1 MFAAFHPL
9 SALSID
15 SLPLLSQLL
24 MLALTIVTFMLVYFL
39 VQPWWNRRR
48 QSQRVNEATIPDA
61 ITVCGRPLIQASEVV
76 LFNLVHLVSRDSF
89 LVFAKIPL
97 RTLVQVSGD
106 DEVARREMVKAIR
119 TLTADFVLVHP
130 GTMLPTKIIM
140 IGAKSNEGG
149 QSSSSPILMKVL
161 CQEAEIDIIQLEAN
175 KNYSAMELM
184 EILGLQEED

>member
-1 MFAAFHPL
+1 MLAALPPL
-9 SALSID
+9 SALSIE

-24 MLALTIVTFMLVYFL
+24 MLALTIVTFILVYFL

-61 ITVCGRPLIQASEVV
+61 ITVSGRPLIQASEVA
-76 LFNLVHLVSRDSF
+76 LFNLLHLVSRDSF

-97 RTLVQVSGD
+97 RTLVQVSAD
-106 DEVARREMVKAIR
+106 DEVARKEMVKAIR

-140 IGAKSNEGG
+140 IGTKSNEGG
-149 QSSSSPILMKVL
+149 QSSSPPLLMKVL

-175 KNYSAMELM
+175 KNYSATELTEM
-184 EILGLQEED
+184 LGLQEED